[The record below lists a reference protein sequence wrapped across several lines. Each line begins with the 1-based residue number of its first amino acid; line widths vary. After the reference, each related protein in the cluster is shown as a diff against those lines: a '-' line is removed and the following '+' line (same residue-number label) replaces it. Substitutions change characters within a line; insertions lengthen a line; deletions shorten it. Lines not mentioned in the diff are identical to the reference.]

1 MFKGA
6 NGETRPDG
14 KEAEPNQQNDPVA
27 QNTVEGAAKAQKVG
41 RKAGTVE
48 GEVEHDRV
56 SV

>member
-1 MFKGA
+1 MFEGR

-14 KEAEPNQQNDPVA
+14 KEAEPNQQNDPIA
-27 QNTVEGAAKAQKVG
+27 QNTIEGAAKTQKIR
-41 RKAGTVE
+41 RKAWAIE